1 MGGRGD
7 RGRPGGASVTLD
19 GLAASLAAFLEM
31 GGHGFYVWLS
41 YGAGLIIVLYNVL
54 SVRIATHRFFRD
66 ARDRQRRSPE
76 MRLRTVSGDALAGD
90 PAAGDEEL

>member
-1 MGGRGD
+1 
-7 RGRPGGASVTLD
+7 VTFD
-19 GLAASLAAFLEM
+19 GFAAFLEM

-66 ARDRQRRSPE
+66 ARDRQRRSP
-76 MRLRTVSGDALAGD
+76 RTFSRDAVVDD
-90 PAAGDEEL
+90 PAAGDEDL